1 MKTLTHKSIAVDEN
15 LRRIYTAG
23 LSSSN
28 VSSFHIINTGSQ
40 PLTGLALKVS
50 VNADD
55 PGIII
60 IDTDAEWAAPANG
73 SAIQHAE
80 QRTSAGVSET
90 IAPTTLPA
98 GSQVFFA
105 LATTTSYVR
114 GLHSIEILAQTAA
127 GQETTLDVYVGR
139 A

>member
-1 MKTLTHKSIAVDEN
+1 MKTLTKKNTAVNEN
-15 LRRIYTAG
+15 LRRVFTAG
-23 LSSSN
+23 LSESN
-28 VSSFHIINTGSQ
+28 VSSFHIINTGLQ
-40 PLTGLALKVS
+40 PLAGLAIKVS
-50 VNADD
+50 VNSDD

-60 IDTDAEWAAPANG
+60 IDTNAEFADPADG

-80 QRTSAGVSET
+80 QRSSTGVRET
-90 IAPTTLPA
+90 IVPTTLPA

-105 LATTTSYVR
+105 LATQTSYVR

-127 GQETTLDVYVGR
+127 GQETSLDVYVGR